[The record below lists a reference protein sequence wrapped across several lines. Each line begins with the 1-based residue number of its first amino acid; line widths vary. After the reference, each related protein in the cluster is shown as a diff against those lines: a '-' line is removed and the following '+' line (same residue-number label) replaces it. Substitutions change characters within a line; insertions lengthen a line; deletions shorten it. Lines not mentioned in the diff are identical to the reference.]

1 MQAINE
7 GPSSKKVDHCDSI
20 TKYADF
26 IIILIFFQDID
37 GEYQVELT
45 FTMDAELAG
54 KPFSLEIE
62 NELGKTTYEFDLAL
76 DDQPPSGK

>member
-1 MQAINE
+1 M
-7 GPSSKKVDHCDSI
+7 
-20 TKYADF
+20 DF
-26 IIILIFFQDID
+26 IIILIFQDID

>member
-1 MQAINE
+1 
-7 GPSSKKVDHCDSI
+7 
-20 TKYADF
+20 
-26 IIILIFFQDID
+26 
-37 GEYQVELT
+37 
-45 FTMDAELAG
+45 MDAELAG

>member
-1 MQAINE
+1 MIKSANFNSYYLKQN
-7 GPSSKKVDHCDSI
+7 
-20 TKYADF
+20 F
-26 IIILIFFQDID
+26 FFQDID

-45 FTMDAELAG
+45 FTMVPELAG